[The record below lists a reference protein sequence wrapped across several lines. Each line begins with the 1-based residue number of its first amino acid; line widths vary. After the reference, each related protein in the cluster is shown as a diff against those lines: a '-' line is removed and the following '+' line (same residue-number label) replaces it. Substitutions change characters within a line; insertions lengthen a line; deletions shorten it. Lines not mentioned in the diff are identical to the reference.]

1 MSIFLSSIF
10 LPLPG
15 ILFIKGYL
23 YKEESQQIFLA
34 LPPEQVVG
42 FLEISPCGTPR
53 PGAMEFQMKEI
64 RQTALQSIIAT
75 HPENVE
81 TIKLALANMIEK
93 RISQYV
99 EQAFSSADVAELKE
113 LLASMAQAPVTAT
126 PVEPVT
132 ATPVEPVTV
141 TPEEQKAFEEATET
155 LVEEKVLSIA
165 AAIPDPEVLR
175 QKINDHKKKKHKNR
189 NKGKSDD
196 LLG

>member
-1 MSIFLSSIF
+1 
-10 LPLPG
+10 
-15 ILFIKGYL
+15 
-23 YKEESQQIFLA
+23 
-34 LPPEQVVG
+34 
-42 FLEISPCGTPR
+42 
-53 PGAMEFQMKEI
+53 MKEI

-81 TIKLALANMIEK
+81 TIKSALANMIEK

-113 LLASMAQAPVTAT
+113 LLASMAPAPITAT
-126 PVEPVT
+126 PVEPV
-132 ATPVEPVTV
+132 VEPVTA
-141 TPEEQKAFEEATET
+141 TPEEQKAFVEATET

-175 QKINDHKKKKHKNR
+175 QKINDHKSKKHKNK